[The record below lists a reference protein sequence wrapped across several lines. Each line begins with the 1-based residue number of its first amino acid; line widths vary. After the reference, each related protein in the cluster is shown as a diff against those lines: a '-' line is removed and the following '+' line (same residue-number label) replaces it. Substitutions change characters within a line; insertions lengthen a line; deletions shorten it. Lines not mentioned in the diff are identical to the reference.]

1 MRVNLKRH
9 IIGCVISVTTAI
21 LVFLTGCGNA
31 AGADDA
37 GMAETAEEAGAA
49 ENDDGI
55 LTEDEGMMTEDNSI
69 IMEDSGIPVEEGG
82 EQETEDTGGSETAGL
97 NDMDS
102 DLDTKE
108 IYERFLNGELMVSWQ
123 KEQVPIAEL
132 FWDNDIEYCFYDI
145 DGDGVDELHIRDSVA
160 YYAVK
165 ACDNLPQILFEG
177 WWGHEPVVVDGQC
190 GILHYYQGCGNEGI
204 EFMTVDAD
212 GGTKRDGEFY
222 WSDHN
227 KNGNM
232 DAQDYFRG
240 FTDWEEID
248 MEQYVRYRDEQLNKL
263 SGNELVWKER
273 QLEEFATWQEA
284 YAAYIERRKFSPM
297 MSEYVD
303 YALIYVDDDE
313 IPELYIFSGGM
324 ATGEFVV
331 SFCDGHM
338 GVMNRGRVGLRYME
352 RGGLLYSESGN
363 MGLYPC
369 NIYRLEKGAFS
380 EIGTGW
386 CSESYD
392 GETVNFD
399 YFWEGRPV
407 TETEYEAQ
415 IAELIDKP
423 ACVEPAKLH
432 TKKEI
437 LEILEAYEE

>member
-1 MRVNLKRH
+1 MGVKCKRRMA
-9 IIGCVISVTTAI
+9 GCAISVTTAI
-21 LVFLTGCGNA
+21 MVFLVGCGNA
-31 AGADDA
+31 AGGDDA
-37 GMAETAEEAGAA
+37 GMAEMAEEAETA

-55 LTEDEGMMTEDNSI
+55 LTEDEGTMTEDNNI
-69 IMEDSGIPVEEGG
+69 TMEDRGIPVKEGG

-97 NDMDS
+97 NDTDS

-108 IYERFLNGELMVSWQ
+108 IYERFLNGELTVTWQ

-165 ACDNLPQILFEG
+165 ACDHLPQILFEG
-177 WWGHEPVVVDGQC
+177 WWGHEPVVWDGQC
-190 GILHYYQGCGNEGI
+190 GILHYDQGYGSEWT

-212 GGTKRDGEFY
+212 GGTKTDGEFY
-222 WSDHN
+222 WSDEN
-227 KNGNM
+227 RNGNM
-232 DAQDYFRG
+232 DEKDYFTEG
-240 FTDWEEID
+240 WEEKLTMD
-248 MEQYVRYRDEQLNKL
+248 QYVRSRDEQLKKL
-263 SGNELVWKER
+263 SENELEWKKR
-273 QLEEFATWQEA
+273 QLESFATWQEA
-284 YAAYIERRKFSPM
+284 YAAYIERRKCNPM
-297 MSEYVD
+297 MLEYVD

-324 ATGEFVV
+324 AMGEFVV
-331 SFCDGHM
+331 SFYDGHM

-352 RGGLLYSESGN
+352 HGGLLYSESGN
-363 MGLYPC
+363 MGFSPC
-369 NIYRLEKGAFS
+369 NIYRLEKGEFS

-415 IAELIDKP
+415 IAELIDKSV
-423 ACVEPAKLH
+423 CVEPAKLY
-432 TKKEI
+432 TKEEI
-437 LEILEAYEE
+437 LEILGNYEE